1 MGDGWVGGIGDRTYH
16 RTMIMIIGT
25 ANQARF
31 SAAAITKQKVE
42 EEEDTKPLYNCL
54 DCVTPGAGQTLRSPL
69 AAAPA
74 KYIGCALG
82 SNGPWHVCI

>member
-1 MGDGWVGGIGDRTYH
+1 MSAMYMPSNNTIAQDITVIVTP
-16 RTMIMIIGT
+16 
-25 ANQARF
+25 RF

-42 EEEDTKPLYNCL
+42 EAEDTKPLYNCL
-54 DCVTPGAGQTLRSPL
+54 DCVIPGAGQTLRSPL